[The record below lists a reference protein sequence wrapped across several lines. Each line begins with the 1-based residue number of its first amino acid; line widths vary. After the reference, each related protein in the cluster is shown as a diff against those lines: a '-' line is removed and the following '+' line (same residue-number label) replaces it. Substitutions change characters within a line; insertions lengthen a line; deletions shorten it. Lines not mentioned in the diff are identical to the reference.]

1 MPVDEDRPDATE
13 TTLRPW
19 APPAVPGEL
28 LADTSQLSYIVV
40 DEIVGNTVTLTVSV
54 WPGSDD
60 RGRVRFPEGAE
71 GSTRGHI
78 LVHLKELRERLYEG
92 WLRRAPRVGDA
103 FAAVLGDAVAQRL
116 RESGEV
122 VLNRGTRLV
131 DALPGPVADLCAEA
145 RVVAKLAFFAAV
157 AGVQAH
163 EQAEELGQV
172 PKGARAQKN
181 GDGDVPRV
189 GRVRQT
195 PWKGE
200 VLTVGDSTAPK
211 DAPRWTVPKKLWP
224 APGGTDLLE
233 AITQDPTALVYFLL
247 NIGDGDAQILLLPK
261 DPGDDGRRR
270 AIVIDAGAT
279 GKPLDLMAAL
289 AGAGAMYPA
298 PQPDKPAD
306 EEPARPTAQALSLV
320 VATHPH
326 DDHIEGLAEIVH
338 TYGGTGV
345 GDFWEPGFYATT
357 RAFTELM
364 AEVEDA
370 GIPHCE
376 PAAGMVR
383 YIGGVK
389 ITVLAPSVRLRTA
402 YDTYGVD
409 CNDAS
414 IVQKIEFPAV
424 RISTREVDGHEKRQ
438 DLKLPDPWSIILGA
452 DAQTRSWAN
461 VTADFAQLTRSTDG
475 EVFRAL
481 RKAGGRDEL
490 AAHILKV
497 SHHASKHGINIELI
511 ERVHPRISLISSVGG
526 GGKYG
531 FPHALATQAI
541 AEALSPTTRAGSEQL
556 KDAELG
562 IHYTGGLT
570 DDGRPLGS
578 IAMVVPAKV
587 GGKLRMWRFG
597 DGSRDDVD
605 LAAARL
611 LDPVYRS
618 RAKRTPVASTV

>member
-1 MPVDEDRPDATE
+1 MSVDASDAPDTP
-13 TTLRPW
+13 LRPW
-19 APPAVPGEL
+19 APPAVPSEML
-28 LADTSQLSYIVV
+28 TPQLSYIVV

-60 RGRVRFPEGAE
+60 RGRVRFPQGAE
-71 GSTRGHI
+71 GSPRGHL

-103 FAAVLGDAVAQRL
+103 FAAVLGDGVATRL

-122 VLNRGTRLV
+122 VLDRGTRLL
-131 DALPGPVADLCAEA
+131 DALPGPVADLSAEA

-157 AGVQAH
+157 AGVQPH
-163 EQAEELGQV
+163 RQAEELGQV
-172 PKGARAQKN
+172 PKDARGPKTGN
-181 GDGDVPRV
+181 GEVPRV
-189 GRVRQT
+189 GRVRPA
-195 PWKGE
+195 PWKGD
-200 VLTVGDSTAPK
+200 VLTVGDSAAPK
-211 DAPRWTVPKKLWP
+211 DPPRWTVPKALWP
-224 APGGTDLLE
+224 APKGSDLLE
-233 AITQDPTALVYFLL
+233 AITEDPTALVYFLL
-247 NIGDGDAQILLLPK
+247 NIGDGDAQVLLLPK

-270 AIVIDAGAT
+270 AIVVDAGAT
-279 GKPLDLMAAL
+279 GKPLHLMTAL
-289 AGAGAMYPA
+289 AETEPGVMYPA
-298 PQPDKPAD
+298 GG
-306 EEPARPTAQALSLV
+306 RALALV

-338 TYGGTGV
+338 AYGAGV
-345 GDFWEPGFYATT
+345 GDFWEPGFYSPT
-357 RAFTELM
+357 RAFAELM

-370 GIPHCE
+370 GIPICE

-383 YIGGVK
+383 YIGGIK

-414 IVQKIEFPAV
+414 IVLKVEFPAV
-424 RISTREVDGHEKRQ
+424 RISTGEVDGHEKRR

-461 VTADFAQLTRSTDG
+461 VTADFAQLTRGHDS
-475 EVFRAL
+475 EIYRAL
-481 RKAGGRDEL
+481 RKAGGRDDL

-526 GGKYG
+526 GGRYG
-531 FPHALATQAI
+531 FPHVLATQAI
-541 AEALSPTTRAGSEQL
+541 AEALSPSTRSGAQQP
-556 KDAELG
+556 DDVDLG

-597 DGSRDDVD
+597 DGPRDDVD
-605 LAAARL
+605 LTAARML
-611 LDPVYRS
+611 EPLYRS
-618 RAKRTPVASTV
+618 RPKRTPVGSQA

>member
-13 TTLRPW
+13 IPLRPW
-19 APPAVPGEL
+19 TPPCVPAEL
-28 LADTSQLSYIVV
+28 LTDTSQLSYIVV

-54 WPGSDD
+54 WPGSDE
-60 RGRVRFPEGAE
+60 RGRVRFPAGEE
-71 GSTRGHI
+71 DSTRGHV

-122 VLNRGTRLV
+122 VLDRGTRLA
-131 DALPGPVADLCAEA
+131 DALPGPIADLTAEA
-145 RVVAKLAFFAAV
+145 RNVAKLAFFAAV
-157 AGVQAH
+157 AGVQPH
-163 EQAEELGQV
+163 EQAEELGQ
-172 PKGARAQKN
+172 AQKAARMQKTS
-181 GDGDVPRV
+181 DGEVPRV
-189 GRVRQT
+189 GRVKAA
-195 PWKGE
+195 PWKGD
-200 VLTVGDSTAPK
+200 VLTADDGAAPESRH
-211 DAPRWTVPKKLWP
+211 RWTVPKKLWP
-224 APGGTDLLE
+224 APGGTDLLT
-233 AITQDPTALVYFLL
+233 AIEDEPTALVYFLL
-247 NIGDGDAQILLLPK
+247 NIGDGDAQVLLLPK
-261 DPGDDGRRR
+261 DPGENGRRR
-270 AIVIDAGAT
+270 AIVVDAGAT
-279 GKPLDLMAAL
+279 GKPLHLMSAL
-289 AGAGAMYPA
+289 AEAGAMYA
-298 PQPDKPAD
+298 AKP
-306 EEPARPTAQALSLV
+306 PAQALALV

-326 DDHIEGLAEIVH
+326 DDHIEGLAEIVQ
-338 TYGGTGV
+338 TYGGIGV
-345 GDFWEPGFYATT
+345 GDFWEPGFYAPT
-357 RAFTELM
+357 RAFAELM

-370 GIPHCE
+370 AIPHCE

-383 YIGGVK
+383 YVGGVK

-414 IVQKIEFPAV
+414 IVLKIEFPAV
-424 RISTREVDGHEKRQ
+424 RISTGEVDGREKRR
-438 DLKLPDPWSIILGA
+438 DLKLSDPWSIILGA

-461 VTADFAQLTRSTDG
+461 VTAEFAQLTRGTDS
-475 EVFRAL
+475 EIFRAL
-481 RKAGGRDEL
+481 RKAGGRDDL

-541 AEALSPTTRAGSEQL
+541 AEALSPSTRAGSVQPE
-556 KDAELG
+556 DADLG

-570 DDGRPLGS
+570 EDGRPLGS

-587 GGKLRMWRFG
+587 GGRLRMWRFG
-597 DGSRDDVD
+597 DGPRDDLD
-605 LAAARL
+605 LAAAKL
-611 LDPVYRS
+611 LDPLYRS
-618 RAKRTPVASTV
+618 RQKRTPVGSNA